1 MTVKAEPAG
10 WVVQVTIA
18 APIATAQS
26 GWLGPIPSD
35 APSFQYFNVAIID
48 PVEAVEATRA
58 HSGADKDA
66 SIAPV
71 RPLSSAELAAIP
83 LKAGEVKPA

>member
-10 WVVQVTIA
+10 WVVQITIA
-18 APIATAQS
+18 APIASAQA
-26 GWLGPIPSD
+26 GWVGPITAD
-35 APSFQYFNVAIID
+35 APAFQYFNVAIID

-71 RPLSSAELAAIP
+71 RPLSSAELASIP

>member
-10 WVVQVTIA
+10 WVVQVTIP
-18 APIATAQS
+18 APIASAQA
-26 GWLGPIPSD
+26 GWVGPITSD

-66 SIAPV
+66 SIVPV

-83 LKAGEVKPA
+83 LQAAEVKPA